1 MSSFRLEEANA
12 VQTAVVQGMRLPPA
26 AISYL
31 QAAPLA
37 LILGLFLVVPLC
49 AIVVVSF
56 WTYDG
61 VLPAPGLV
69 FDNYRLL
76 LSSRGFWLAATNT
89 LRLAGLTWIITGVL
103 GFALSYYL
111 AFFVR
116 SSAARLALLVA
127 CTIPFWTSNIIRMI
141 AWAPLLG
148 REGLIN
154 QSLTRF
160 GIIAHPI
167 DGLLYS
173 DFAVVLA
180 YVQLYTLFMLGPL
193 LNAMARIEPE
203 LIEAAIDCG
212 ATQWGVVREV
222 VAPLSRTGFAV
233 GSVLVLTLVMG
244 DFITLRVMSGG
255 QSGAIGLIIYNEVGL
270 VQYPDAAAAAVVLL
284 AAVLLVVA
292 VVLRFV
298 DIRREI

>member
-1 MSSFRLEEANA
+1 
-12 VQTAVVQGMRLPPA
+12 MRPPPA
-26 AISYL
+26 TYQYF

-37 LILGLFLVVPLC
+37 LVLGAFLVIPLV

-61 VLPAPGLV
+61 VMPAPGFV
-69 FDNYRLL
+69 IDNYRLL
-76 LSSRGFWLAATNT
+76 LGSRGFWLAAANT
-89 LRLAGLTWIITGVL
+89 LKFAALTWIITGVL

-116 SSAARLALLVA
+116 SGAARLGLLIA

-141 AWAPLLG
+141 AWVPLLG

-154 QSLTRF
+154 QALMKI
-160 GIIAHPI
+160 GVVAHPI
-167 DGLLYS
+167 ERLLYS

-180 YVQLYTLFMLGPL
+180 YVQLYTLFMIGPL

-203 LIEAAIDCG
+203 LLEAAIDCG
-212 ATQWGVVREV
+212 ASQWRVVREV

-270 VQYPDAAAAAVVLL
+270 VQYPDAAAAAVILL
-284 AAVLLVVA
+284 AAVLIIVGA
-292 VVLRFV
+292 VLRFV
-298 DIRREI
+298 DIRGEI

>member
-1 MSSFRLEEANA
+1 LTGAEGVRAAIALGI
-12 VQTAVVQGMRLPPA
+12 QPPPA
-26 AISYL
+26 AVRYL

-37 LILGLFLVVPLC
+37 LVLGAFLVIPLC

-61 VLPAPGLV
+61 VMPAPGFV
-69 FDNYRLL
+69 IDNYRLL
-76 LSSRGFWLAATNT
+76 VGSRGFWLAAANT
-89 LRLAGLTWIITGVL
+89 LKFAALTWIITGIL

-111 AFFVR
+111 AFFIR
-116 SSAARLALLVA
+116 SGAARLVLLIA
-127 CTIPFWTSNIIRMI
+127 CTIPFWTSNIVRMI
-141 AWAPLLG
+141 AWVPLLG

-154 QSLTRF
+154 QALMNI
-160 GIIAHPI
+160 GIVAHPI
-167 DGLLYS
+167 DRLLYS

-203 LIEAAIDCG
+203 LLEAAIDCG
-212 ATQWGVVREV
+212 ASQWRVVREV

-284 AAVLLVVA
+284 AAVLMIVGA
-292 VVLRFV
+292 VLRFV
-298 DIRREI
+298 DIRGEI

>member
-1 MSSFRLEEANA
+1 VPS
-12 VQTAVVQGMRLPPA
+12 VVISRMRLPSA
-26 AISYL
+26 AVPLL

-37 LILGLFLVVPLC
+37 LVLGLFLVVPLL

-61 VLPAPGLV
+61 VLPAPGFVL
-69 FDNYRLL
+69 DNYRLL
-76 LSSRGFWLAATNT
+76 LASRGFWLAAANT
-89 LRLAGLTWIITGVL
+89 LKFAGLTWIVTGCL

-116 SSAARLALLVA
+116 SGGARLALLIA

-141 AWAPLLG
+141 AWVPLLG

-154 QSLTRF
+154 HSLMQLGVIT
-160 GIIAHPI
+160 HPI
-167 DGLLYS
+167 DALLYS

-193 LNAMARIEPE
+193 LNSMARIDHE

-212 ATQWGVVREV
+212 ASQWSVVREV
-222 VAPLSRTGFAV
+222 IAPLSRTGFAV

-284 AAVLLVVA
+284 AAVLLVVG

-298 DIRREI
+298 DIRQEI

>member
-1 MSSFRLEEANA
+1 MRATALSRPCLSPA
-12 VQTAVVQGMRLPPA
+12 VAP
-26 AISYL
+26 YL

-37 LILGLFLVVPLC
+37 LVLGLFLVVPLA

-61 VLPAPGLV
+61 VMPAPGFVL
-69 FDNYRLL
+69 DNYRLL
-76 LSSRGFWLAATNT
+76 LSSHGFWLAAANT
-89 LRLAGLTWIITGVL
+89 LRFAGLTWVITGIL

-116 SSAARLALLVA
+116 SKGVRFALLIA

-141 AWAPLLG
+141 AWVPLLG

-154 QSLTRF
+154 QFLMRV
-160 GIIAHPI
+160 GIVAHPI
-167 DGLLYS
+167 DALLYS

-212 ATQWGVVREV
+212 ASQWRVVREV

-255 QSGAIGLIIYNEVGL
+255 QSGALGLIIYNEVGL

-284 AAVLLVVA
+284 AAVLLVVG
-292 VVLRFV
+292 VVLHFV

>member
-1 MSSFRLEEANA
+1 MTGL
-12 VQTAVVQGMRLPPA
+12 QGVRA
-26 AISYL
+26 AIDLGIQPRAAAVRYL

-37 LILGLFLVVPLC
+37 LVLGAFLVIPL
-49 AIVVVSF
+49 ASIVVVSF

-61 VLPAPGLV
+61 VMPAPGFVL
-69 FDNYRLL
+69 DNYRLL
-76 LSSRGFWLAATNT
+76 LGSRGFWLAAANT
-89 LRLAGLTWIITGVL
+89 LKFAALTWMITGIL

-111 AFFVR
+111 AFFIR
-116 SSAARLALLVA
+116 SGPARLVLMIA

-141 AWAPLLG
+141 AWVPLLG

-154 QSLTRF
+154 QALMKI
-160 GIIAHPI
+160 GVVAHPI

-203 LIEAAIDCG
+203 LLEAAIDCG
-212 ATQWGVVREV
+212 ASQWRVVREV
-222 VAPLSRTGFAV
+222 VAPLSSTGFAV
-233 GSVLVLTLVMG
+233 GSVLVLTLVIG

-284 AAVLLVVA
+284 AAVLMIVGA
-292 VVLRFV
+292 VLRFV
-298 DIRREI
+298 DIRGEI

>member
-1 MSSFRLEEANA
+1 M
-12 VQTAVVQGMRLPPA
+12 
-26 AISYL
+26 
-31 QAAPLA
+31 
-37 LILGLFLVVPLC
+37 
-49 AIVVVSF
+49 
-56 WTYDG
+56 
-61 VLPAPGLV
+61 
-69 FDNYRLL
+69 
-76 LSSRGFWLAATNT
+76 
-89 LRLAGLTWIITGVL
+89 ITGIL

-111 AFFVR
+111 AFFIR
-116 SSAARLALLVA
+116 SGAARLVLMIA

-141 AWAPLLG
+141 AWIPLLG

-154 QSLTRF
+154 QALKNI
-160 GIIAHPI
+160 GVVAHPI

-193 LNAMARIEPE
+193 LNAMARIEPD
-203 LIEAAIDCG
+203 LLEAAIDCG
-212 ATQWGVVREV
+212 ASQWRVVREV

-284 AAVLLVVA
+284 AAVLVIVG

-298 DIRREI
+298 DIRGEI

>member
-1 MSSFRLEEANA
+1 VA
-12 VQTAVVQGMRLPPA
+12 TVVVGMRPPSA
-26 AISYL
+26 ASHYL

-37 LILGLFLVVPLC
+37 LVLGAFLVLPLG

-61 VLPAPGLV
+61 VMPAPGFVL
-69 FDNYRLL
+69 DNYRLL
-76 LSSRGFWLAATNT
+76 LKSRGFWLAAENT
-89 LRLAGLTWIITGVL
+89 LKFAFLTWIITGTL

-116 SSAARLALLVA
+116 SGSARLALIIA

-141 AWAPLLG
+141 AWVPLLG

-154 QSLTRF
+154 GVLVKI
-160 GIIAHPI
+160 GVVAHPI

-173 DFAVVLA
+173 NFAVVLA

-212 ATQWGVVREV
+212 AGQWRVIREV
-222 VAPLSRTGFAV
+222 IGPLSRTGFAV

-244 DFITLRVMSGG
+244 DFVTLRVMSGG

-284 AAVLLVVA
+284 AAVLLIVG
-292 VVLRFV
+292 VVLRFIDV
-298 DIRREI
+298 KGEI

>member
-1 MSSFRLEEANA
+1 
-12 VQTAVVQGMRLPPA
+12 
-26 AISYL
+26 
-31 QAAPLA
+31 
-37 LILGLFLVVPLC
+37 
-49 AIVVVSF
+49 
-56 WTYDG
+56 
-61 VLPAPGLV
+61 
-69 FDNYRLL
+69 LL
-76 LSSRGFWLAATNT
+76 LGSRGFWLAAANT
-89 LRLAGLTWIITGVL
+89 LRFAALTWMITGIL

-111 AFFVR
+111 AFFIR
-116 SSAARLALLVA
+116 SGAARLVLMIA

-141 AWAPLLG
+141 AWVPLLG

-154 QSLTRF
+154 RALMNF
-160 GIIAHPI
+160 GIVAHPI

-203 LIEAAIDCG
+203 LLEAAIDCG
-212 ATQWGVVREV
+212 ASQWRVVREV

-284 AAVLLVVA
+284 AAVLMIVGA
-292 VVLRFV
+292 VLRFV
-298 DIRREI
+298 DIRGEI